1 MSSNSKLIAETQLG
15 GHSDQTGALDIP
27 AGTTAQR
34 PSSPSAGYIRMNTTL
49 SKMEMYNGSAWVGV
63 GGSELRV
70 YAVTPQTAAVAGTTL
85 TIVGE
90 GFVSGATVHFVS
102 AATGTS
108 TVAASVSFVSATKLT
123 VTTPTLAVAGEP
135 WSIKVTNPDGTI
147 AAMESILDAGGTPTW
162 STAAGQV
169 GATTMQTA
177 AFSTTVA
184 ASDPDGTAIVYSES
198 GTDVLTGSG
207 SGKLGFAINSS
218 TGAITGTMPSLSS
231 DTTFNF
237 TLGASDGT
245 NLTTRNFNIVGQS
258 ATPTVN
264 YIYGGVVSCVYNGT
278 GHGSAHASY
287 AGQTVPYGIYNGDQT
302 NGYRNNGSTNYSN
315 TDRAAYNSGYSGG
328 HDGAHTQGTSEI
340 FTAQGA
346 QDGRYYYR
354 CGGSAQTGVGISVG
368 WYWGRMYVPA
378 DHDRIR
384 VEFYAHSYAS
394 NNQTSGGDIY
404 FGMHT
409 TVSRYDYGFSGTD
422 NTSNASPAS
431 GSLARLGGGS
441 SYGGKTTG
449 TRQFDANISASVI
462 NGTNHQFTTYCSGG
476 QYSNSY
482 NELYRVATY
491 NSAVGLA

>member
-34 PSSPSAGYIRMNTTL
+34 PSSPSSGYIRMNTTL
-49 SKMEMYNGSAWVGV
+49 NKMEMYNGSDWVGV
-63 GGSELRV
+63 GGSELRL
-70 YAVTPQTAAVAGTTL
+70 YAVTPTTAAVANTSLSL
-85 TIVGE
+85 TGE
-90 GFVSGATVHFVS
+90 GFVNGATVHFVS
-102 AATGTS
+102 AATGAS
-108 TVAASVSFVSATKLT
+108 TVAASVSFVSANKLT
-123 VTTPTLAVAGEP
+123 VTTPTLAVDGEP

-177 AFSTTVA
+177 AFSSSVS

-207 SGKLGFAINSS
+207 SGKLGFTLNSS
-218 TGAITGTMPSLSS
+218 TGAIAGTMPSLSS

-245 NLTTRNFNIVGQS
+245 NLTTRNFNIVGQA
-258 ATPTVN
+258 ATATVN

-278 GHGSAHASY
+278 GHGSAASAY
-287 AGQTVPYGIYNGDQT
+287 AGQTVPYGIVNGDQT
-302 NGYRNNGSTNYSN
+302 NGYHNHGSANYSN
-315 TDRAAYNSGYSGG
+315 TDRAAYTSGYSGT
-328 HDGAHTQGTSEI
+328 HDGAHTQGSGEI
-340 FTAQGA
+340 FTTQGN
-346 QDGRYYYR
+346 QDGRYYFR
-354 CGGSAQTGVGISVG
+354 CGGSASTGVGISVG
-368 WYWGRMYVPA
+368 WYWGRMYIPA
-378 DHDRIR
+378 DHDRMRI
-384 VEFYAHSYAS
+384 EFYAHSYAS
-394 NNQTSGGDIY
+394 NNQSGGGDIN
-404 FGMHT
+404 FDLKSS
-409 TVSRYDYGFSGTD
+409 VSRYAFAFNGTD
-422 NTSNASPAS
+422 NTANASPA
-431 GSLARLGGGS
+431 GGS
-441 SYGGKTTG
+441 ARMGSAGSYGGKATG

-462 NGTNHQFTTYCSGG
+462 NAGNHQLAAYASGG

-482 NELYRVATY
+482 AELYRVSTY